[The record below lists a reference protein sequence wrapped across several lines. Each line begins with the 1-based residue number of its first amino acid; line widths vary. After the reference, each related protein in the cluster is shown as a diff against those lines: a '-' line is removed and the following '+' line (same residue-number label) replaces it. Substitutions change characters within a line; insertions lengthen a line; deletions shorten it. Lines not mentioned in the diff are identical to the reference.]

1 MNSQVYKVDMFY
13 DSYESDFGDGFY
25 PMTKSSEPCTTKTTI
40 GFLLITETDS
50 NVYWKQTKNSN
61 VIKGLDGNEG
71 ILLFAHLNNQLRVDN
86 NNTFVKGIVNAND
99 KIIYPK
105 NT

>member
-1 MNSQVYKVDMFY
+1 MTAQVYNVDMFY

-25 PMTKSSEPCTTKTTI
+25 PMTKSSEPCTAKTTI

-86 NNTFVKGIVNAND
+86 NNTFVNGIVNAND